1 MAGEN
6 LSRGWETS
14 TYRGMLCNAC
24 TNSPP
29 GGYDTGE
36 TMLCDTGFYRL
47 GTGEE
52 EEGEGEGRRR
62 GGGGGRGRGGGRG
75 LALCAH
81 LESDF
86 KRL

>member
-14 TYRGMLCNAC
+14 AYRGMLCNAC

-36 TMLCDTGFYRL
+36 TMLCDTGTDGYCFS
-47 GTGEE
+47 
-52 EEGEGEGRRR
+52 
-62 GGGGGRGRGGGRG
+62 
-75 LALCAH
+75 
-81 LESDF
+81 ESP
-86 KRL
+86 

>member
-14 TYRGMLCNAC
+14 IHTGGMLCNAC

-36 TMLCDTGFYRL
+36 IM
-47 GTGEE
+47 
-52 EEGEGEGRRR
+52 
-62 GGGGGRGRGGGRG
+62 
-75 LALCAH
+75 
-81 LESDF
+81 
-86 KRL
+86 